1 MKAYLKGIGFKDYQ
15 RTYSP
20 VYDSKVYDKE
30 AWEKLLEDF
39 NENVKVGTYSKL
51 PYADWRVLHLMD
63 GDYKVVWFEID
74 NIYLAPTVTHIQEF
88 RYLKDSD
95 NFRMIGTDKKYDTSE
110 AYSFGAYLADI
121 LFYDYFDYTET
132 GRVDDYRLFGLDNL
146 GAYGPEDS
154 IGWRALNWALN
165 PAVEGKPGKMI
176 FKNVN
181 DSIKNLSYEF
191 DKTTKI
197 LNNCYNIYKDSN
209 KEWLN
214 TVYKDVDRVKTS
226 ASDCANVEVNPIR
239 AITVDEAQQSIQDF
253 LNSQISTEASTASI
267 STDWKYDT
275 STSKTVPIV
284 GGGVSDSTT
293 IKIGDDG
300 SYATYGTAT
309 ISIDSGLTD
318 RLDTME
324 ERINKLETNNDDVK
338 GKGNNMK
345 MFNFDFGPIKDND
358 AIRMSPYGLAVK
370 NVNGTYQAYD
380 KKNGEIMDVDV
391 FNFKADNMFFK
402 IPVGIDAIEAGD
414 VIIFNRRPCFVFGF
428 SEQGDVIAIDIAMGE
443 KKTIMPTRSPFGNFS
458 FITKVVSLL
467 DNMMTP
473 PSNDNPLGNMWMFTL
488 LDNDN
493 KSMKDI
499 LPMMMLMNGTNNMSG
514 FNPMMFY
521 FMSDKTDGDK
531 DWLLPMLMMNNFS
544 GKTN

>member
-1 MKAYLKGIGFKDYQ
+1 MKVYLKGIGFKDYR

-39 NENVKVGTYSKL
+39 NENVKVGTYDKL

-74 NIYLAPTVTHIQEF
+74 NVYLAPTVAYIQEF

-95 NFRMIGTDKKYDTSE
+95 NFRMVGTDKKYDISE

-132 GRVDDYRLFGLDNL
+132 TGKVDDYRLFGLDNL
-146 GAYGPEDS
+146 GAYDSEDN

-165 PAVEGKPGKMI
+165 PAVEGKTGKMI
-176 FKNVN
+176 FENVKDN
-181 DSIKNLSYEF
+181 IKNLGYEF
-191 DKTTKI
+191 DKTTEI

-209 KEWLN
+209 KDWLN
-214 TVYKDVDRVKTS
+214 TIYKDIDRVK
-226 ASDCANVEVNPIR
+226 ASTPDYANVEVNPIR
-239 AITVDEAQQSIQDF
+239 AITKDEAQQAVQDF
-253 LNSQISTEASTASI
+253 LNCQISTEASTATA
-267 STDWKYDT
+267 STDWKYNT
-275 STSKTVPIV
+275 STAKTVPIV
-284 GGGVSDSTT
+284 GGGVSDFTT
-293 IKIGDDG
+293 IKIGNDG
-300 SYATYGTAT
+300 SYGTAT
-309 ISIDSGLTD
+309 ISIDDNLTN
-318 RLDTME
+318 RIDTME

-358 AIRMSPYGLAVK
+358 AVRMSPYGLAVK

-380 KKNGEIMDVDV
+380 KKNGEIMDVDI

-402 IPVGIDAIEAGD
+402 MPVGIDAIEAGD

-443 KKTIMPTRSPFGNFS
+443 KKTIMPTRSPFGFN
-458 FITKVVSLL
+458 FITKVVSLV
-467 DNMMTP
+467 DGMFGSA
-473 PSNDNPLGNMWMFTL
+473 PSAENPFGNMWMFAMMD
-488 LDNDN
+488 DNS
-493 KSMKDI
+493 SMKDM
-499 LPMMMLMNGTNNMSG
+499 LPMMMLMNGNAGGTMD
-514 FNPMMFY
+514 PMMLY
-521 FMSDKTDGDK
+521 FMMKDSNGDTDSM
-531 DWLLPMLMMNNFS
+531 LPFLLMMN
-544 GKTN
+544 KK

>member
-1 MKAYLKGIGFKDYQ
+1 MKVYLKGIGFKDYR

-74 NIYLAPTVTHIQEF
+74 NIYLAPTVAHIQEF

-95 NFRMIGTDKKYDTSE
+95 NFRMVGTDKKYDISD

-132 GRVDDYRLFGLDNL
+132 TGKVDDYRLFGLDNL
-146 GAYGPEDS
+146 GAYDSEDS

-165 PAVEGKPGKMI
+165 PAVEGKTGKMI
-176 FKNVN
+176 FENVKDN
-181 DSIKNLSYEF
+181 IKNLGYEF
-191 DKTTKI
+191 DKTIEI
-197 LNNCYNIYKDSN
+197 LNNCYNLYKDSN
-209 KEWLN
+209 KDWLN
-214 TVYKDVDRVKTS
+214 TIYKDIDRVK
-226 ASDCANVEVNPIR
+226 ASTPDYANVEVNPIR
-239 AITVDEAQQSIQDF
+239 AITKDEAQQSIQDF
-253 LNSQISTEASTASI
+253 LNSQISTEASTATV

-284 GGGVSDSTT
+284 GGGVSDFTT
-293 IKIGDDG
+293 IKIGNDG
-300 SYATYGTAT
+300 SYGTAT
-309 ISIDSGLTD
+309 ISIDDNLTN
-318 RLDTME
+318 RIDTME

-358 AIRMSPYGLAVK
+358 AVRMSPYGLAVK

-402 IPVGIDAIEAGD
+402 MPVGIDAIEAGD

-458 FITKVVSLL
+458 FITKVVSLF

-473 PSNDNPLGNMWMFTL
+473 PSNDNPLGNMWMFAL

-499 LPMMMLMNGTNNMSG
+499 LPMMMLMNGANNMSS

>member
-1 MKAYLKGIGFKDYQ
+1 MKVYLKGIGFKDYR

-30 AWEKLLEDF
+30 GWKDLLEDF

-51 PYADWRVLHLMD
+51 PYADWKVLRLMD

-74 NIYLAPTVTHIQEF
+74 NVYLAPTVAHIQEF

-95 NFRMIGTDKKYDTSE
+95 NFRMVGTDKKYDTSE
-110 AYSFGAYLADI
+110 AYSFGAYLADM
-121 LFYDYFDYTET
+121 LFYDYFDCTET
-132 GRVDDYRLFGLDNL
+132 TGRIDDYRLFGLDNL
-146 GAYGPEDS
+146 GVYDPEDN

-165 PAVEGKPGKMI
+165 PAVEGKTGKMI
-176 FKNVN
+176 FENVKDN
-181 DSIKNLSYEF
+181 IKNLGYHF
-191 DKTTKI
+191 DKTTEI
-197 LNNCYNIYKDSN
+197 LNDCYNIYKDSN

-226 ASDCANVEVNPIR
+226 ASDCTNVEVNPIR
-239 AITVDEAQQSIQDF
+239 AITKDEAQQSIQDF
-253 LNSQISTEASTASI
+253 LNSQISTEASTVTV

-284 GGGVSDSTT
+284 GGGVSDFST
-293 IKIGDDG
+293 IKIGNDG
-300 SYATYGTAT
+300 SYGTAT
-309 ISIDSGLTD
+309 ISIDDNLTH
-318 RLDTME
+318 RIDTME
-324 ERINKLETNNDDVK
+324 ERINKLETNNDDMK

-402 IPVGIDAIEAGD
+402 IPVGIDAVSAGD
-414 VIIFNRRPCFVFGF
+414 LIVFNRKPCFVFGF
-428 SEQGDVIAIDIAMGE
+428 SEQGDVIVIDIALGE
-443 KKTIMPTRSPFGNFS
+443 KKTILPTKSPFGNFT
-458 FITKVVSLL
+458 FITKIVSLF
-467 DNMMTP
+467 DNMMAP
-473 PSNDNPLGNMWMFTL
+473 PSNDNPLGNMWMFAL

-499 LPMMMLMNGTNNMSG
+499 LPMMMLMNGTNSMSG

-521 FMSDKTDGDK
+521 FMSDKAEGDK

>member
-1 MKAYLKGIGFKDYQ
+1 MKAYLKDIWPMDKK

-20 VYDSKVYDKE
+20 VYDAKVYNKE
-30 AWEKLLEDF
+30 AWEELLDDF
-39 NENVKVGTYSKL
+39 NEEVKVGTYSKL

-74 NIYLAPTVTHIQEF
+74 NVYLAPTVVHIQEF
-88 RYLKDSD
+88 KYLKNID
-95 NFRMIGTDKKYDTSE
+95 NFKRIGTVDKKYDTSE
-110 AYSFGAYLADI
+110 AYSFGAYLADM
-121 LFYDYFDYTET
+121 LFYDYFDLTVANEK
-132 GRVDDYRLFGLDNL
+132 VDDYRLFGLTNL
-146 GAYGPEDS
+146 GAYGSEDN
-154 IGWRALNWALN
+154 IGWRAINWALN
-165 PAVEGKPGKMI
+165 PAVEGTTGQVI
-176 FKNVN
+176 FN
-181 DSIKNLSYEF
+181 DVKKDIKKLNYEF
-191 DKTTKI
+191 DKTTEI
-197 LNNCYNIYKDSN
+197 LNNCYNEIN
-209 KEWLN
+209 KNTEWLN
-214 TVYKDVDRVKTS
+214 KVYEDVDRVKNT
-226 ASDCANVEVNPIR
+226 AFSDTATVNISPIDP
-239 AITVDEAQQSIQDF
+239 AKLDTKDA
-253 LNSQISTEASTASI
+253 TASTASVSI
-267 STDWKYDT
+267 DWGYRPTASTA
-275 STSKTVPIV
+275 SSIIG
-284 GGGVSDSTT
+284 GGGVGDN
-293 IKIGDDG
+293 IKVDANSCI
-300 SYATYGTAT
+300 TYSPYNTAT
-309 ISIDSGLTD
+309 ISIGDNLTS
-318 RLDTME
+318 RIDTIE

-380 KKNGEIMDVDV
+380 KKNGEMMDVDV

-402 IPVGIDAIEAGD
+402 VPVAIDAVQAGD
-414 VIIFNRRPCFVFGF
+414 VIIFNRKPCFVFGF
-428 SEQGDVIAIDIAMGE
+428 SEQGDVIVIDIAMGE

-458 FITKVVSLL
+458 FITKVVSLF

-473 PSNDNPLGNMWMFTL
+473 PSNDNPLGNMWMFAL

-499 LPMMMLMNGTNNMSG
+499 LPMMMLMNGANNMSS

>member
-1 MKAYLKGIGFKDYQ
+1 MKVYLKGIGFKDYR

-39 NENVKVGTYSKL
+39 NENVKVGTYDKL
-51 PYADWRVLHLMD
+51 PYTDWRVLHLMD

-74 NIYLAPTVTHIQEF
+74 NVYLAPTVAHIQEF

-95 NFRMIGTDKKYDTSE
+95 NFRMVGTDKKYDISE

-132 GRVDDYRLFGLDNL
+132 TGKVDDYRLFGLDNL
-146 GAYGPEDS
+146 GAYDSEDN

-165 PAVEGKPGKMI
+165 PAVEGKTGKMI
-176 FKNVN
+176 FENVKDN
-181 DSIKNLSYEF
+181 IKNLGYEF
-191 DKTTKI
+191 DKTTEI

-209 KEWLN
+209 KDWLN
-214 TVYKDVDRVKTS
+214 TIYKDIDRVK
-226 ASDCANVEVNPIR
+226 ASTPDYANVEVNPIR
-239 AITVDEAQQSIQDF
+239 AITKDEAQQAVQDF
-253 LNSQISTEASTASI
+253 LNCQISTEASTATV
-267 STDWKYDT
+267 STDWKYNT
-275 STSKTVPIV
+275 STAKTVPIV
-284 GGGVSDSTT
+284 GGGVSDFTT
-293 IKIGDDG
+293 IKIGNDG
-300 SYATYGTAT
+300 SYGTAT
-309 ISIDSGLTD
+309 ISIDNNLTN
-318 RLDTME
+318 RIDTME

-358 AIRMSPYGLAVK
+358 AVRMSPYGLAVK

-380 KKNGEIMDVDV
+380 KKNGEIMDVDI

-402 IPVGIDAIEAGD
+402 MPVGIDAIEAGD

-443 KKTIMPTRSPFGNFS
+443 KKTIMPTRSPFGFN
-458 FITKVVSLL
+458 FITKVVSLV
-467 DNMMTP
+467 DGMFGSA
-473 PSNDNPLGNMWMFTL
+473 PSAENPFGNMWMFAMMD
-488 LDNDN
+488 DNS
-493 KSMKDI
+493 SMKDM
-499 LPMMMLMNGTNNMSG
+499 LPMMMLTNGNTGGPMD
-514 FNPMMFY
+514 PMMLY
-521 FMSDKTDGDK
+521 FMMKDGKGAD
-531 DWLLPMLMMNNFS
+531 DSMLPLLLMMNM
-544 GKTN
+544 KK